1 MSSEG
6 AESTRSDI
14 IEQMRAILEPWVS
27 NIDLVGEAGEETNL
41 MTDLGLD
48 SIGILQ
54 VTLSVEKEFGISINN
69 SELDSQTFSVMG
81 NLVNIIQNKMHENN

>member
-1 MSSEG
+1 
-6 AESTRSDI
+6 
-14 IEQMRAILEPWVS
+14 MRAILEPWVS
-27 NIDLVGEAGEETNL
+27 NIDLVGEVDEETNL
-41 MTDLGLD
+41 ITDLGLD